1 MLFIRTD
8 MNEHIATGHMMRCIS
23 IANAAREFGQDVLF
37 ITSDNKGEEL
47 LTANG
52 FEYLNLNSN
61 YLELMQGLDTIK
73 KLVTNNDILLIDT
86 YSRTKEFMY
95 SLRGYV
101 YTAYIDDM
109 GEQVF
114 NVDCIICYPPYYK
127 EFDYEKR
134 YKNCN
139 TRFLLGTRY
148 APLRQEFIECN
159 KKKINPDI
167 ENILIVSGGSDP
179 YNVTPAVIEEILKTE
194 LGNLHITAVCGVYS
208 TYYDELCKKYKSQGT
223 NVNIIPSTPKI
234 KQLFDNA
241 DVVITAAGTT
251 LYEICAT
258 GTPAIS
264 YTYADNQIPN
274 ADAFCKLNLI
284 PNIGDVRMTRD
295 FGKRCIKELK
305 RLTNPETRR
314 QISVRMQ
321 SLVDGNGT
329 YNIIKEFFGES
340 LS

>member
-1 MLFIRTD
+1 MLYIRTD
-8 MNEHIATGHMMRCIS
+8 INEHIATGHMMRCIS
-23 IANAAREFGQDVLF
+23 IASAAREHGCDVLF
-37 ITSDNKGEEL
+37 ITSDNNGEEL
-47 LTANG
+47 LRCNG
-52 FEYLNLNSN
+52 FGYLNLNSN

-86 YSRTKEFMY
+86 YSRTKEFMC

-114 NVDCIICYPPYYK
+114 NVDCIICYPPYYNK
-127 EFDYEKR
+127 FNYEER
-134 YKNCN
+134 YKGCN

-148 APLRQEFIECN
+148 APLRMEFIECN
-159 KKKINPDI
+159 KKIINADI
-167 ENILIVSGGSDP
+167 EKILIVSGGSDP
-179 YNVTPAVIEEILKTE
+179 YNITPKLIEEIIQSE
-194 LGNLHITAVCGVYS
+194 YNDLHITAVCGVYS
-208 TYYDELCKKYKSQGT
+208 TYHDDLCSKYNSQGT
-223 NVNIIPSTPKI
+223 NVTIISSTPKI
-234 KQLFDNA
+234 KQLFDDA
-241 DVVITAAGTT
+241 DVVITAAGST

-284 PNIGDVRMTRD
+284 PNIGDVRKTHD
-295 FGKRCIKELK
+295 FGKRCIKELI

-321 SLVDGNGT
+321 SLVDGNGAN
-329 YNIIKEFFGES
+329 NIIREFFGES

>member
-1 MLFIRTD
+1 MLYIRTD
-8 MNEHIATGHMMRCIS
+8 INEHIATGHMMRCIS
-23 IANAAREFGQDVLF
+23 IASAAREHGCDVLF
-37 ITSDNKGEEL
+37 IISDNNGEKL

-52 FEYLNLNSN
+52 FKYLNLNSN

-73 KLVTNNDILLIDT
+73 KLITNNDILLIDT

-179 YNVTPAVIEEILKTE
+179 YNITPAVIEEILKTE

-208 TYYDELCKKYKSQGT
+208 TYYDELCRKYKSQGT

-234 KQLFDNA
+234 KQLFDDA
-241 DVVITAAGTT
+241 DVVITAAGST

-284 PNIGDVRMTRD
+284 PNIGDVRKTHD
-295 FGKRCIKELK
+295 FGKRCIKELI

-314 QISVRMQ
+314 EISVRMQ
-321 SLVDGNGT
+321 SLVDGNGAN
-329 YNIIKEFFGES
+329 NIIREFFGES